1 MVSNYPKLND
11 LHRTQLSEKYFKN
24 NYPKLY
30 EYIINKYDKSICWRE
45 KLYLYYHNLESRPI
59 CKVCGKPAKFNSV
72 FKGYFEYCSI
82 QCSGKS
88 KKRLDKIHN
97 TIEKKYG
104 VRHALQ
110 SIECKEKYK
119 KTSIE
124 RYGVDNKSKLDESR
138 LKFKQT
144 MLDKYG
150 GIGNASEYICN
161 KVVKTRRLNRL
172 DNSIIENQ
180 IGYTDDGLWIIKCDN
195 YINCPIHEKCDKIFN
210 IPSGTYL
217 DRVRVKHPLCTKLY
231 PIDPT
236 KIKNTSIELFI
247 KDILNEYNI
256 EYRTNVRSIISPK
269 ELDIYI
275 PSKQIAIECNGVY
288 WHSLKEPSYHINKY
302 KECQQKG
309 IQLLTLWEDWFKTK
323 PKVLESV
330 IKSKLGIVENKIGAR
345 KCIVKEVS
353 TKECKNFLNE
363 NHIQGYSPSTTK
375 LGLYYNDE
383 LVSVM
388 TFSKSR
394 VGIGKKEDGYELVRF
409 CNKLNTRVVGGAS
422 KLLKYFIQIYNP
434 SKIIS
439 YSSNDISNGDLYN
452 ILGFQKENESAIAYW
467 YINHNTFQR
476 YHRFNFRKQKL
487 KEMGYNIENQTEFQ
501 IMSQLPYWKIFD
513 SGTTRWVLQL

>member
-1 MVSNYPKLND
+1 M
-11 LHRTQLSEKYFKN
+11 
-24 NYPKLY
+24 
-30 EYIINKYDKSICWRE
+30 
-45 KLYLYYHNLESRPI
+45 
-59 CKVCGKPAKFNSV
+59 
-72 FKGYFEYCSI
+72 
-82 QCSGKS
+82 
-88 KKRLDKIHN
+88 
-97 TIEKKYG
+97 EKKYG

-150 GIGNASEYICN
+150 GIGNASEYICD

-180 IGYTDDGLWIIKCDN
+180 IGYTDNGLWIIKCDN
-195 YINCPIHEKCDKIFN
+195 YINCPIHEKCDKMFN

-217 DRVRVKHPLCTKLY
+217 DRVRIKHPLCTKLY

-256 EYRTNVRSIISPK
+256 EYRANVRDIISPK

-275 PSKQIAIECNGVY
+275 PSKNIAIECNGCY

-302 KECQQKG
+302 KECQKHN
-309 IQLLTLWEDWFKTK
+309 IRLLTLWEDWFKTK
-323 PKVLESV
+323 PEILESI

-345 KCIVKEVS
+345 KCIVKEVGVN
-353 TKECKNFLNE
+353 ECKNFLNE
-363 NHIQGYSPSTTK
+363 NHIQGYSPSATK

-394 VGIGKKEDGYELVRF
+394 VGVGKKEDGYELVRF

-439 YSSNDISNGDLYN
+439 YSSNDISDGD
-452 ILGFQKENESAIAYW
+452 
-467 YINHNTFQR
+467 
-476 YHRFNFRKQKL
+476 
-487 KEMGYNIENQTEFQ
+487 
-501 IMSQLPYWKIFD
+501 
-513 SGTTRWVLQL
+513 